1 MLLNVGS
8 GGGAAAA
15 PTAGAGGAAT
25 EAPAEEAKK
34 EEKEEGKQSLDTF
47 GRVAGLSSF
56 VSQKRRSRT
65 RIWVWVSS
73 IRGSCSAT
81 VSRPAERRY

>member
-15 PTAGAGGAAT
+15 PTTGAGGATT

-34 EEKEEGKQSLDTF
+34 EEKEEGKRSLNMSR
-47 GRVAGLSSF
+47 RVSRLTSF
-56 VSQKRRSRT
+56 VLQKRRSRT
-65 RIWVWVSS
+65 RIWVWDSS
-73 IRGSCSAT
+73 IR
-81 VSRPAERRY
+81 

>member
-15 PTAGAGGAAT
+15 PTAGAGGATT

-34 EEKEEGKQSLDTF
+34 EEKEEGKRSLDTF
-47 GRVAGLSSF
+47 GRLSRLTSF
-56 VSQKRRSRT
+56 VLQKRRSRT

-73 IRGSCSAT
+73 IRGSGNAI
-81 VSRPAERRY
+81 VSQFGRREH